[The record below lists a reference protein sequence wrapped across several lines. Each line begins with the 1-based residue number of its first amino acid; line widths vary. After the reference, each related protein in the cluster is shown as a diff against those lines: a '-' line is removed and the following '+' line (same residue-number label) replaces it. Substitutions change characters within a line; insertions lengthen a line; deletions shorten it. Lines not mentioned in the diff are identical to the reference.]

1 MPDLGMLSRST
12 VLRYSA
18 ALLVVAFASLLR
30 GALTPSLGEGVPFI
44 VYFPCIVLAAWFG
57 GLGPGLLATGLGGL
71 VAWYLF
77 IPPRFSFDLPDRTVA
92 GQLIVFLLAGVL
104 ISLLA
109 ERLQRARQ
117 RAEASGR
124 RMREEREQ
132 FRVTLASIGDAVIA
146 TDAEGHVTLMNQ
158 VAEALTGW
166 ALGAAAG
173 RPLAEVCA
181 IVHERTQQPVENPA
195 LRAIREGRI
204 VGLANHSVLITR
216 DGRRIPID
224 DSGAPIRD
232 GQGAIV
238 GAVLVIRDISERRRA
253 ADRFR
258 LAVESAPS
266 AMLIVNQRG
275 EIVLVNEQAE
285 RLFGYERRELLGQ
298 RAALLV
304 PEGDA
309 SPETAGALWASPRP
323 ETRAIER
330 EVIARRKDGTEV
342 AIEVGLSPLE
352 IEGELM
358 TLASIVDVTDR
369 RAAALELQ
377 AAYQDA
383 RTRQREAESL
393 AAVAR
398 SINTLDLDTALQKI
412 VESASGL
419 LAADVA
425 TLFRLDVESG
435 HMTLAAAGGP
445 LGATLARN
453 VTVPPG
459 TGLVWLAVERRE
471 AVASDDLL
479 NDPRFVHA
487 PAMRA
492 RIEAAPHRAGL
503 AVPLVVQG
511 RTRGALFVG
520 VLPGRSFSADETR
533 LVTAFADQAAIVM
546 ANAELYHDAERAN
559 RAKDEFLA
567 MLGHELRNP
576 LGAIAGAAGVL
587 KATAS
592 GGEAAD
598 RERARAVIERQVEH
612 LARLVDDLLDVSRV
626 TTGKVRLERQRLDLG
641 ALVGSAMSAWRA
653 AGRFARHE
661 VALDLTSSWVEADET
676 RLEQVVGNLVGNALK
691 YTPAGGG
698 VTVRVRADGPWTV
711 LEVADT
717 GAGIP
722 PNLGER
728 IFELFVQGDRPLD
741 RAQGGLGIGLTL
753 VKALVGLHGGT
764 VDVRSEG
771 AGRGSVFV
779 VRLPAVPRP
788 AEAPVPAPLS
798 APPPARLRIV
808 LIEDNDDA
816 REILRVALTL
826 AGHQVWDAADGRVGV
841 ELVASRAPDVAIID
855 VGLPGLDGYEVAR
868 LIRTGPRGA
877 SVRLIALTGYGQAED
892 RQRALSA
899 GFDAHLTKPIAPDR
913 LAAAIADVRPAPR
926 GDAGVPVEG

>member
-1 MPDLGMLSRST
+1 MLSRSIG
-12 VLRYSA
+12 LRYA
-18 ALLVVAFASLLR
+18 VALLVVALASLLR
-30 GALTPSLGEGVPFI
+30 GALAPTLGEGVPFI
-44 VYFPCIVLAAWFG
+44 LYFPAVVLAAWFG

-71 VAWYLF
+71 VAWYAF
-77 IPPRFSFDLPDRTVA
+77 IPPRFTFDLPDRTVV
-92 GQLIVFLLAGVL
+92 GRLVVFLLAGVL

-109 ERLQRARQ
+109 EALHRAQRS
-117 RAEASGR
+117 AEASER
-124 RMREEREQ
+124 RVREEREQ

-146 TDAEGHVTLMNQ
+146 TDAEGRVTLMNH

-166 ALGAAAG
+166 ALGAATG

-181 IVHERTQQPVENPA
+181 IVHERTQEPVENPA

-204 VGLANHSVLITR
+204 VGLANHSVLVAR

-238 GAVLVIRDISERRRA
+238 GAVLVIRDISERRQA

-266 AMLIVNQRG
+266 AMLIVDRRG
-275 EIVLVNEQAE
+275 QIVLVNAQAE
-285 RLFGYERRELLGQ
+285 RLFGYARRELLGQ
-298 RAALLV
+298 PAAMLV
-304 PEGDA
+304 PERDRR
-309 SPETAGALWASPRP
+309 PESTIAAWASPQP
-323 ETRAIER
+323 GAGER
-330 EVIARRKDGTEV
+330 EVTARRKNGSEI
-342 AIEVGLSPLE
+342 AIAVGLSPLE
-352 IEGELM
+352 IDGQIM
-358 TLASIVDVTDR
+358 TLASIVDITDR
-369 RAAALELQ
+369 LQAATELR

-383 RTRQREAESL
+383 RTRQREAEIL
-393 AAVAR
+393 ATVAR
-398 SINTLDLDTALQKI
+398 TINTLDLDTALQKI

-419 LAADVA
+419 LEADVA
-425 TLFRLDVESG
+425 TLFRLDGESG
-435 HMTLAAAGGP
+435 HMILAAAGGP
-445 LGATLARN
+445 LGATLPRN

-487 PAMRA
+487 PAMRT

-511 RTRGALFVG
+511 RTRGALFIG
-520 VLPGRSFSADETR
+520 VLPGRSFSAEETR

-546 ANAELYHDAERAN
+546 ANAELYGDAERAN

-587 KATAS
+587 KVMATEAQ
-592 GGEAAD
+592 AAD

-626 TTGKVRLERQRLDLG
+626 TTGKVRLDRRRLDLG
-641 ALVGSAMSAWRA
+641 ALVASAMSAWRA

-661 VALDLTSSWVEADET
+661 VALDLTPAWVEADET
-676 RLEQVVGNLVGNALK
+676 RMEQVVGNLVGNALK

-698 VTVRVRADGPWTV
+698 VTVRVRADGAWAV

-764 VDVRSEG
+764 VEVRSDG

-779 VRLPAVPRP
+779 VRLPAVPMP
-788 AEAPVPAPLS
+788 AEDPAPALP
-798 APPPARLRIV
+798 AKPPSPGRLHV
-808 LIEDNDDA
+808 VVIEDNDDA

-826 AGHQVWDAADGRVGV
+826 AGHQVWDAADGRTGV
-841 ELVASRAPDVAIID
+841 ELVASRAPDVAIVD

-868 LIRTGPRGA
+868 LIRAGARGA
-877 SVRLIALTGYGQAED
+877 TVRLIALTGYGQAED

-899 GFDAHLTKPIAPDR
+899 GFDAHLTKPIAPER
-913 LAAAIADVRPAPR
+913 LAAAMADVRPAR
-926 GDAGVPVEG
+926 RDDAGVPVDG